1 MIRVLLA
8 DDQAMVRTGF
18 EMILGMQDDIEVVAS
33 VADGAAALDSVRDQ
47 QPDVALL
54 DIRMPRID
62 GLEVCRRISDRVA
75 CVIVI
80 TFHDDAYV
88 DATLD
93 NGAVGFLLKDS
104 GPALLVDAVRAAAKR
119 QALISPEVTTAL
131 LERRTRP
138 AEPLPELSEREF
150 EVARAVA
157 RGRSNQEIADELFIS
172 LSTVKTHI
180 ANIQQ
185 RLAVRNRVEIAARL
199 RASGTMD

>member
-93 NGAVGFLLKDS
+93 NGAVGFLLKVS

-199 RASGTMD
+199 WASGTMD

>member
-88 DATLD
+88 DAALD

-199 RASGTMD
+199 WASGTMD

>member
-1 MIRVLLA
+1 MIRVFLA

-88 DATLD
+88 DAALD

-199 RASGTMD
+199 WASGTMD

>member
-88 DATLD
+88 DAALD

>member
-1 MIRVLLA
+1 M
-8 DDQAMVRTGF
+8 
-18 EMILGMQDDIEVVAS
+18 
-33 VADGAAALDSVRDQ
+33 ADGAAALDSVRDQ

-119 QALISPEVTTAL
+119 QALIPPVTLMVSP
-131 LERRTRP
+131 
-138 AEPLPELSEREF
+138 
-150 EVARAVA
+150 
-157 RGRSNQEIADELFIS
+157 
-172 LSTVKTHI
+172 
-180 ANIQQ
+180 
-185 RLAVRNRVEIAARL
+185 
-199 RASGTMD
+199 